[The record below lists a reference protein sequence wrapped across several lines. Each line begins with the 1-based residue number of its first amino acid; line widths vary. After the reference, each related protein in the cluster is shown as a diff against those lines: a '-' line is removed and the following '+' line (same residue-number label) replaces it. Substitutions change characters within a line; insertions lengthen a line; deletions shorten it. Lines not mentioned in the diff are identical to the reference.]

1 MNKKNNIV
9 IEIAWTYLITNKK
22 MTGVAALGVTL
33 GIAVFIFMNCM
44 MAGFE
49 VWSNEAV
56 FRSSPHI
63 RIYRDAETSRSLL
76 PTTPTGNIPMI
87 VNPKVVPESNT
98 IINPFALVKMLRQQ
112 KDVTVV
118 SPQITANVFYNNG
131 KSQIS
136 GQAYGILSEE
146 ANQMFDIKS
155 FMVEGNYDNLKAVP
169 NGILIGVGIADK
181 MSVRTGDN
189 ISLTSSKGI
198 TKVMKVVGLFQS
210 NNSLVDKS
218 KSYINLAF
226 AQQLLKENNTY
237 ITDINVNITDFNQSK
252 EAAQFYSQISNYK
265 AEDWQTANETLVAGS
280 RMRAIIIRAVSLAI
294 LLVAGFGIYN
304 ILNMTITQ
312 KINDIAILKAMGFKG
327 KDVVKIFVTQALLIG
342 VLGISVGL
350 LLASLLIQRVSNMY
364 VGGDIGFFP
373 ITFDAFQY
381 VKGIVF
387 GLVITF
393 LAGFIPAQ
401 RAADVDP
408 VAIFRK

>member
-1 MNKKNNIV
+1 MNDKHNIAF
-9 IEIAWTYLITNKK
+9 EIAWTYLVTNKK

-76 PTTPTGNIPMI
+76 PTDQQNVPMI
-87 VNPKVVPESNT
+87 INPKVVPESNT

-118 SPQITANVFYNNG
+118 SPQITTNVFYNNG

-136 GQAYGILSEE
+136 GQAHGILSEE

-155 FMVEGNYDNLKAVP
+155 FMVEGNYDNLKAIT
-169 NGILIGVGIADK
+169 NGIIIGVGIANK

-189 ISLTSSKGI
+189 ISLTSSKGV
-198 TKVMKVVGLFQS
+198 TKVMKIVGLFQS
-210 NNSLVDKS
+210 NNSIVDKS

-252 EAAQFYSQISNYK
+252 EAALFYSQITNYK

-280 RMRAIIIRAVSLAI
+280 RMRAIIIRAVSVAI

-342 VLGISVGL
+342 VLGVGVGL
-350 LLASLLIQRVSNMY
+350 LLASLLIQKMSTVY

-381 VKGIVF
+381 LKGIVF

-401 RAADVDP
+401 RAAEVDP